1 MTTFQISE
9 KTAALLPAII
19 DELGISNP
27 ILSVTETKTLIKIH
41 FAGYNQALTIRKP
54 KPRKQNPAGGDPDD
68 RTDD

>member
-54 KPRKQNPAGGDPDD
+54 KRAAPRRAEADDD